1 MLNRLLSA
9 LALPC
14 RTFARRSQPDQ
25 SQPSMPCINSIDQ
38 LQSATHCT
46 HINSCLAIPLKEN
59 MIKIAIDPG
68 LSGAIVIMED
78 NTPVEWCRMPTMKTG
93 SANRV
98 NAPALAAFIRPS
110 IYGEE
115 IKAYVELVSSMPG
128 QGVASMF
135 SFGHSAGVI
144 QGVLGAFEIPVTM
157 VTPSQWKKRAGLV
170 GQDKDASRVLAIQ
183 MWPSWR
189 ELDKKGAGQAYAD
202 AALIAFYGD

>member
-1 MLNRLLSA
+1 
-9 LALPC
+9 
-14 RTFARRSQPDQ
+14 
-25 SQPSMPCINSIDQ
+25 
-38 LQSATHCT
+38 
-46 HINSCLAIPLKEN
+46 
-59 MIKIAIDPG
+59 MIKIGIDPG
-68 LSGAIVIMED
+68 LSGAIVIMD
-78 NTPVEWCRMPTMKTG
+78 GDTPVAWYRMPTMKTG

-98 NAPALAAFIRPS
+98 NAPALAAIIRPS

-115 IKAYVELVSSMPG
+115 IKAYVELVGSMPG

-170 GQDKDASRVLAIQ
+170 GQDKDASRTKAIQ

-189 ELDKKGAGQAYAD
+189 ELDKKGVGQAYAD
-202 AALIAFYGD
+202 AAFIALYGE

>member
-1 MLNRLLSA
+1 MSCN
-9 LALPC
+9 
-14 RTFARRSQPDQ
+14 TFRK
-25 SQPSMPCINSIDQ
+25 NF
-38 LQSATHCT
+38 
-46 HINSCLAIPLKEN
+46 
-59 MIKIAIDPG
+59 MIKIGIDPG
-68 LSGAIVIMED
+68 LSGAIVIMD
-78 NTPVEWCRMPTMKTG
+78 MNCPIEWHRMPTMKTG

-98 NAPALAAFIRPS
+98 NAPALAAIIRPS

-144 QGVLGAFEIPVTM
+144 QGVLGAFEIPVTK
-157 VTPSQWKKRAGLV
+157 VTPSQWKKRAGLT
-170 GQDKDASRVLAIQ
+170 GQDKDASRTLAIQ

-202 AALIAFYGD
+202 AAFIALYGD